1 MRATKYDLGELLKVG
16 MSRTG
21 GKVPGLEI
29 LKNLRTDGSKLVPC
43 TTEVTLKVGECI
55 PFTLGT
61 VDYYIT
67 STALY
72 KVGTAT
78 PLLSR
83 NFGAT
88 LKIVNL
94 IKVVWIQDSAGTVY
108 VDSSGVYL
116 NNPSGAATP
125 LCNSLVSL
133 NGQIIG
139 GGVLDSFNQLDSGYI
154 IWSMIGQDCF
164 ELSKDN
170 MAGFFHPNIGV
181 VYDLLPLQDSIIVLG
196 SRGASQMFYAAH
208 TYGFRDLD
216 LPLLKSKSLSASST
230 NLGVY
235 IAKDGSIIKVDKN
248 GNFEN
253 LNYSWIGK
261 DVVSVKYLN
270 GRNWFLFTTLTT
282 TYILDEKGMFGF
294 GYRVWGEHTD
304 KLVVNSDFV
313 QTSWEFRTTF
323 MDLQRAGLKH
333 LFEVSIED
341 GASTKGEVIAYSEG
355 ISKSQGY
362 KKLNDLT
369 GTKYPLAGHTI
380 AVGYRNTVAAP
391 TIERL
396 QIEVGALDRR
406 FGFGKIP
413 FGGQRDVN

>member
-1 MRATKYDLGELLKVG
+1 MRATKYDLGGLLKVG
-16 MSRTG
+16 LSPTI
-21 GKVPGLEI
+21 GKAPGLEI
-29 LKNLRTDGSKLVPC
+29 LKNLRTDGERLVPC
-43 TTEVTLKVGECI
+43 TLEVPLKVGECI

-72 KVGTAT
+72 KVGTPT
-78 PLLSR
+78 PLLTR
-83 NFGAT
+83 NFGT
-88 LKIVNL
+88 VLKIVNL

-116 NNPSGAATP
+116 NNPGGAATP
-125 LCNSLVSL
+125 LCNGLVNL

-154 IWSMIGQDCF
+154 IWSMIGQGCF

-208 TYGFRDLD
+208 TFGFRDLD

-261 DVVSVKYLN
+261 DVVSVRYLN
-270 GRNWFLFTTLTT
+270 GRNWFLFTTLTD

-304 KLVVNSDFV
+304 RLVANSDFV
-313 QTSWEFRTTF
+313 QTSWELRTTF
-323 MDLQRAGLKH
+323 MDFQRAGLKH
-333 LFEVSIED
+333 IFEVSIED
-341 GASTKGEVIAYSEG
+341 NAATKGEVIVYSEG
-355 ISKSQGY
+355 VSKSQGY
-362 KKLNDLT
+362 KSLNSLT
-369 GTKYPLAGHTI
+369 GTKYPIAGQTLA
-380 AVGYRNTVAAP
+380 AGYRNTTVAP
-391 TIERL
+391 TIDRF
-396 QIEVGALDRR
+396 QIEVGGMDKR

-413 FGGQRDVN
+413 YGGRRDVN